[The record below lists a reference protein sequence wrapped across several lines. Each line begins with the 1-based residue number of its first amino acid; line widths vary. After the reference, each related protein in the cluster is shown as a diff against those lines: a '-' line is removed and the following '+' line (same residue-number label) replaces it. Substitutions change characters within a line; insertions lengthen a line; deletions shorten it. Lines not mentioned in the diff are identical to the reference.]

1 MKKKVLL
8 AWSSGKDSAWALHV
22 LRQQNEY
29 EIAGLMTTF
38 NAAFDRVA
46 MHSTRRALVE
56 MQAQAAGIAAHR
68 RAHSVA
74 LLQCRL

>member
-1 MKKKVLL
+1 MKKEN
-8 AWSSGKDSAWALHV
+8 SAGLEQRTKTARWALHV

-56 MQAQAAGIAAHR
+56 NAG
-68 RAHSVA
+68 
-74 LLQCRL
+74 

>member
-38 NAAFDRVA
+38 NSAFDRVA

-56 MQAQAAGIAAHR
+56 MQAQAAGLPLIGRTHP
-68 RAHSVA
+68 VA
-74 LLQCRL
+74 LFQCRL